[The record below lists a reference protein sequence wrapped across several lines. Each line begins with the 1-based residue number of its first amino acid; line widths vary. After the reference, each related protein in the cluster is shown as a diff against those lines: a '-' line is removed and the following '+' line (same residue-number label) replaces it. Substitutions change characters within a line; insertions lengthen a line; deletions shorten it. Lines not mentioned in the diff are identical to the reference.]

1 MADLRSLVS
10 VMTPQEDAVV
20 LRLCKIMDSRVLPPS
35 STCLHQQGANQAEPG
50 FLPHRTWA

>member
-35 STCLHQQGANQAEPG
+35 STCLHQQGAN
-50 FLPHRTWA
+50 